1 MDSLAGLGI
10 GQDLNV
16 VVLFCY
22 LPVKAQ
28 IRVSHL
34 YKTTGKIIVLCILII
49 FVDSRQEHKR
59 F

>member
-10 GQDLNV
+10 GQDLDV

-28 IRVSHL
+28 IRVGNAQN
-34 YKTTGKIIVLCILII
+34 KK
-49 FVDSRQEHKR
+49 
-59 F
+59 